1 MIRLQWETQPARMEV
16 SSRAANLEMQS
27 PPPTFSIETEAAQV
41 EIRQPQGILEIDS
54 TPSRASIGL
63 KTPTQFA
70 EDQAEAGRQTVL
82 DTIAR
87 TAQNGDR
94 LARIANGGN
103 PIADIAA
110 EQSLSDPVD
119 ITLAPLA
126 PPEIH
131 YTAQKPEFD
140 VAPGNVDVQ
149 SEPSPVDMQ
158 YTPGAVDIRMAQY
171 ASIRFWTTGSQ
182 VDREG

>member
-16 SSRAANLEMQS
+16 SSRAANLEMQN
-27 PPPTFSIETEAAQV
+27 PPPKFSIETEAAKI
-41 EIRQPQGILEIDS
+41 EIRQPQGILEIDN
-54 TPSRASIGL
+54 TPIRTSIGL
-63 KTPTQFA
+63 KTPTQFVV
-70 EDQAEAGRQTVL
+70 DQAEQGRQTVME
-82 DTIAR
+82 TIAR

-110 EQSLSDPVD
+110 EQSLGGPVD

-131 YTAQKPEFD
+131 YTAQKPEIT
-140 VAPGNVDVQ
+140 VVPGNVDVQ
-149 SEPSPVDMQ
+149 SEPSPVEAQ
-158 YTPGAVDIRMAQY
+158 YTPGGVDIRMTQY
-171 ASIRFWTTGSQ
+171 ASIRFWTTGGQ